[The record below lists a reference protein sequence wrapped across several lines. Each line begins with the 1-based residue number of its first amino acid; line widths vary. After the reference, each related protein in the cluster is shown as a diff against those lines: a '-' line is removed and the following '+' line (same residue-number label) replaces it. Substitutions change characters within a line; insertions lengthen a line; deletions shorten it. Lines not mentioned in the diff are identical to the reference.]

1 MVELVE
7 QIFAAKNKALILLI
21 NGNCVLHS
29 MNTTLHRWQI
39 NIAKN
44 IQKEIEKRT
53 CICARAVYTFVMWT
67 GNV

>member
-39 NIAKN
+39 NI
-44 IQKEIEKRT
+44 QKEIEKRT